1 MADFVD
7 KIIRTFAHNDYSRKG
22 QALFRSWLSG
32 PEHREEK
39 DAALIRV
46 WEEAG
51 RAKTPAGMSRSM
63 LRMQASTG
71 AGVYGLRKKL
81 AIWRSVAAAAILA
94 VVSVSAAGLY
104 FFRENEA
111 DLLEAYVPVSGLKEL
126 LLPDGTSVLL
136 NSGTVLLYPDRF
148 DGKTRSVYL
157 SGEANFK
164 VAPDKKHPFVV
175 KTSDL
180 WITALGTEFNV
191 SAYPDSKEQAATLIE
206 GCVRVE
212 CADMEPVVLHP
223 GAQLLFDKAS
233 REKNLVSPVMDDVTA
248 WQRGELVLRNMSL
261 DDIFICLERKY
272 PYVMVYNPDSLK
284 QGKYSFR
291 FRNDAS
297 LDDIMQI
304 MSKVVGDMSYRIND
318 GRCRIIMH

>member
-1 MADFVD
+1 MADLVD
-7 KIIRTFAHNDYSRKG
+7 KIIRTFAHNDYPHKV
-22 QALFRSWLSG
+22 QTLFRGWVSG

-39 DAALIRV
+39 DAALSRV

-51 RAKTPAGMSRSM
+51 RAKAPADMSRSM
-63 LRMQASTG
+63 LRMQAYTG
-71 AGVYGLRKKL
+71 AGVYGLRKRL
-81 AIWRSVAAAAILA
+81 AVWRSVAAVAIIAAL
-94 VVSVSAAGLY
+94 SLSAAGLY
-104 FFRENEA
+104 FGREKEA

-126 LLPDGTSVLL
+126 VLPDGTSVLL
-136 NSGTVLLYPDRF
+136 NSKTVLLYPERF
-148 DGKTRSVYL
+148 RGKTRSVYL

-164 VAPDKKHPFVV
+164 VAHDREHPFVV

-191 SAYPDSKEQAATLIE
+191 SAYPDSREQETTLIE
-206 GCVRVE
+206 GSVRVE
-212 CADMEPVVLHP
+212 CADMDPVVLHP

-233 REKNLVSPVMDDVTA
+233 RAKSLVRPVMDDVTA
-248 WQRGELVLRNMSL
+248 WQRGELVFRNMSL

-284 QGKYSFR
+284 HGKYSFR

-304 MSKVVGDMSYRIND
+304 VSKVVGDMSYNITE
-318 GRCRIIMH
+318 GRCRIVMH